1 MLTFRRGLVAI
12 LAVFGLAS
20 AGLAQAPDP
29 LLGVPPAARAT
40 DPLLTPT
47 QLPSCP
53 PLEPPAD
60 HWRFAVDFGL
70 PMGVRV
76 QRRLG
81 ESNFWGEAGVGV
93 WAFVPYA
100 SLCLRYDVCALR
112 RERNLFAVRPGV
124 SITGPLP
131 AAGVDCEF
139 IWQHCW
145 NGTTNTELGLRL
157 GASAVFLG
165 NGNRWA
171 NGVFPAPVACLTFAW
186 QF

>member
-1 MLTFRRGLVAI
+1 MLTFRRS
-12 LAVFGLAS
+12 LAAALTVFALAS
-20 AGLAQAPDP
+20 AGLAQEPDP
-29 LLGVPPAARAT
+29 LLGVTPAARPP
-40 DPLLTPT
+40 DPLLAPAPLPT
-47 QLPSCP
+47 CP
-53 PLEPPAD
+53 PLDTSAD
-60 HWRFAVDFGL
+60 NWRLAVDVGL

-81 ESNFWGEAGVGV
+81 ESNWWGEAGIGV
-93 WAFVPYA
+93 YAIVPYA

-124 SITGPLP
+124 SITGPIP

-145 NGTTNTELGLRL
+145 AGTTTTEMGLRL

-165 NGNRWA
+165 NGNRWV
-171 NGVFPAPVACLTFAW
+171 NGTFPVPIACLTFGW